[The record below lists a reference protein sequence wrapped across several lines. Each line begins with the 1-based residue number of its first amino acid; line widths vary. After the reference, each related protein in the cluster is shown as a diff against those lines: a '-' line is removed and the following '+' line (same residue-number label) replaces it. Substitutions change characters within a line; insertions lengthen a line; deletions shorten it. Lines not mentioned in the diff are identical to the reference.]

1 MKNDNRVLW
10 TFLAK
15 LLVALP
21 ACYGLWYWA
30 VSLSG
35 PAVWISARLLEL
47 LYPSVF
53 AGIIPHGDDWIFATR
68 LQDGGNAAAEN
79 TGIGIVVSPRQF
91 DFGWPLLLALLTA
104 SPGSDRLTN
113 IVIGSA
119 GMVAVACWGITFLC
133 AKGAELQFLGRL
145 SPRFRTA
152 RLAAGGHRFELP
164 IGHYHPPGFL
174 SSPDLGVTRPLRD
187 HPTGGIGSI
196 QGERNRP
203 QWTSALMR
211 PSGLLTTG
219 PCL

>member
-119 GMVAVACWGITFLC
+119 GMVAVACWGITFYVLK
-133 AKGAELQFLGRL
+133 ALSFNFSDVFL
-145 SPRFRTA
+145 P
-152 RLAAGGHRFELP
+152 
-164 IGHYHPPGFL
+164 
-174 SSPDLGVTRPLRD
+174 V
-187 HPTGGIGSI
+187 
-196 QGERNRP
+196 
-203 QWTSALMR
+203 
-211 PSGLLTTG
+211 SGLHGWQLEAIALSYQSGTIILPAFSPVLIWALLDRSGITLLAG
-219 PCL
+219 LDLSRANETVHNGRQR